1 MNLLTISDV
10 VLEQWREKETLSKLE
25 DKVQAILKFA
35 PYRIGGGNLS
45 RENRKKAER
54 QNETNSHLQESDS
67 DHVQAHL
74 QDSDSDQ

>member
-1 MNLLTISDV
+1 
-10 VLEQWREKETLSKLE
+10 LSKLE

-35 PYRIGGGNLS
+35 PYRIGGGKLS
-45 RENRKKAER
+45 RENRKAADR

-67 DHVQAHL
+67 GNVQAHL